1 MIIVRYIHVHYI
13 CRVCL
18 FPHRA
23 DEKWD
28 DNSEML
34 YYMTRDPAKADLT
47 LNLFTSAYPFTDV
60 AEFDSNLGGLD
71 VFLLVGPYI
80 YAQRTDDD
88 VIGLYVS
95 YKRQPFQKTVIPT
108 PYAQQRYKT

>member
-1 MIIVRYIHVHYI
+1 MIIVRYIQKHYI
-13 CRVCL
+13 RRVHL

-47 LNLFTSAYPFTDV
+47 VNLFTSAYPFTDV

-108 PYAQQRYKT
+108 PYAQQRYMT